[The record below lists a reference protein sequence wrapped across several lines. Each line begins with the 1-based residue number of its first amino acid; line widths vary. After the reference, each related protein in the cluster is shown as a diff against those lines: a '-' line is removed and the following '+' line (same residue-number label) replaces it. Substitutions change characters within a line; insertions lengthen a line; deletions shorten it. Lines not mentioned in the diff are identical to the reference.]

1 VSPATRAC
9 AALVALGA
17 VLLAVSYPPFRL
29 PLVSF
34 VAIAPAVVLLRR
46 FERAQD
52 LRGALRWGF
61 WYGFVSQGAVLY
73 WLVVALWH
81 FTPLSALGYLAT
93 IAVFGLW
100 HALLFWLV
108 VRLRLRL
115 PALPLALVLPL
126 VWTAVEWAVGHQGDI
141 RFPWL
146 GLGTSLGDAPVLV
159 QWADL
164 AGARG
169 VTLWLVW
176 CNVLIVQALVWAPE
190 PGDGRARAIGRG
202 LAPVA
207 VSLALVLAYGVWRM
221 RTLPLRDLG
230 TVGLVQPNEGF
241 REKWDP
247 RHADS
252 VIAEL
257 VGLSRELVARE
268 HVDLL
273 VWPEAAIPGYLT
285 LTPAWDVAVGGFA
298 RAHHVPIFTGGLYDE
313 VHPDRSYA
321 YFNAAFYFDTT
332 GQWRTYPVYEKHYL
346 VPIVER
352 VPFVPA
358 RLLQR
363 VPGVGH
369 WSGGFGRGRGLP
381 LYASPL
387 GRFGAVICYESA
399 FEELS
404 RGYRR
409 TGAEFLV
416 NITNDAW
423 YGHTAGPYQHAIH
436 LVLRAI
442 ETRMGIARAAN
453 DGISEFLDPLGRSAG
468 ATHLEVEA
476 TVAGRVRTS
485 DVIPLYVRLGD
496 WVGTLAVTATLGG
509 VGLLLAD
516 RWKRR
521 RAPG

>member
-1 VSPATRAC
+1 VSPATRAP
-9 AALVALGA
+9 AALVVSGA
-17 VLLAVSYPPFRL
+17 VLLAASYPPFRL
-29 PLVSF
+29 PLLSF
-34 VAIAPAVVLLRR
+34 VAVVPAVLLLRR
-46 FERAQD
+46 CEREQD

-61 WYGFVSQGAVLY
+61 CYGFLSQGAVLY

-108 VRLRLRL
+108 VSLRLRW
-115 PALPLALVLPL
+115 PALPLALVFPL

-169 VTLWLVW
+169 VTLWLAW
-176 CNVLIVQALVWAPE
+176 CNVMIVQALARSDAA
-190 PGDGRARAIGRG
+190 GDGPRGAIVRHFAP
-202 LAPVA
+202 LAA
-207 VSLALVLAYGVWRM
+207 SLALVLAYGVWRL
-221 RTLPLRDLG
+221 RTLPLRELG

-252 VIAEL
+252 VIAKL
-257 VGLSRELVARE
+257 LDLSRTLVDRE
-268 HVDLL
+268 PVGLL
-273 VWPEAAIPGYLT
+273 VWPEVAIPGYLAD
-285 LTPAWDVAVGGFA
+285 TPAWDSAVGGFA
-298 RAHHVPIFTGGLYDE
+298 HAHHVPIFTGGLYDD
-313 VHPDRSYA
+313 VRPDRSYA
-321 YFNAAFYFDTT
+321 YFNAAFYVDTA
-332 GQWRTYPVYEKHYL
+332 GRWRPYPVYEKHYL

-352 VPFVPA
+352 VPFIPA

-363 VPGVGH
+363 LPGVGH
-369 WSGGFGRGRGLP
+369 WSGGFAQGRDLP
-381 LYASPL
+381 LYPSPL
-387 GRFGAVICYESA
+387 GRFGAIICYESA
-399 FEELS
+399 FEDLG

-409 TGAEFLV
+409 AGAEFLV

-423 YGHTAGPYQHAIH
+423 YGRTAGPYQHAIH

-453 DGISEFLDPLGRSAG
+453 DGISELVDPLGRSYA
-468 ATHLEVEA
+468 ATALEVE
-476 TVAGRVRTS
+476 TVAAGRVRTS

-509 VGLLLAD
+509 IGLLVAD